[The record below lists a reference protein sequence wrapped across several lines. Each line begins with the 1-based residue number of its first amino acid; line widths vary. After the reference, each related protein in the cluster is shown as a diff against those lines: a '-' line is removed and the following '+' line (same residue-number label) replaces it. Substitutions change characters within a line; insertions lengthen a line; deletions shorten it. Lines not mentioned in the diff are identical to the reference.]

1 MMMKEL
7 RFIYILFA
15 LFMITACE
23 NYLDI
28 TPDGQVKRDD
38 LLSTPEGVEDAMY
51 GVYSQLRDPYL
62 YGRELSYSALDVMA
76 QYFESKGN
84 NKVEALL
91 KYDYDYSDVESL
103 FEATWINMYKNI
115 SNVNSILNSG
125 LVGSATDYPAKIYRG
140 EALGLRAFMHFDLLR
155 IFTEQ
160 VTVNKE
166 AEGIPYATEFSLN
179 TPNFLKVSQVYDY
192 IIADLLKAEELL
204 SDEAQYIG
212 KRDFMTMR
220 QIHFNIHAVRAT
232 LARVYLTKGDY
243 ENALIYARKVITESG
258 CSLLKYTELKGDV
271 AGVLS
276 RKETI
281 FGVQSSTDFYSNVY
295 DDLWLKTS
303 FYSLDPRP
311 NYAEIYEANGEE
323 DYRLGAFFETQMS
336 GFVRFIKVLDR
347 YKVDG
352 NEANRPSDMIQ
363 GINMIRLPEMY
374 YITAECYIN
383 KNNLSLAADM
393 LDAVR
398 ISRGVTAVK
407 RDNITAEI
415 LQNTINEE
423 RYKELVGEGQ
433 TFFNLKRQNLPITT
447 IEGVTVTPSKNVFVV
462 PVPDI
467 EYEYRN

>member
-1 MMMKEL
+1 MMKEL

-15 LFMITACE
+15 LFLMTGCE

-160 VTVNKE
+160 VTVNQE

-179 TPNFLKVSQVYDY
+179 TPNFSKVSQVYDY

-204 SDEAQYIG
+204 ADEGQYIG

-243 ENALIYARKVITESG
+243 DNALKYANKVIAEGGRT
-258 CSLLKYTELKGDV
+258 LLKYNEIKGDV
-271 AGVLS
+271 EGILS
-276 RKETI
+276 RKECI
-281 FGVQSSTDFYSNVY
+281 FGIQSSTDFYSNVY
-295 DDLWLKTS
+295 SDLWLSTS
-303 FYSLDPRP
+303 FYSLNPRP
-311 NYAEIYEANGEE
+311 DYDAVYTAGGEE
-323 DYRLGAFFETQMS
+323 DYRVAAYYETQAVGS
-336 GFVRFIKVLDR
+336 VRFVKLIDR
-347 YKVDG
+347 YKVNGD
-352 NEANRPSDMIQ
+352 EYNRPADVIQ

-374 YITAECYIN
+374 YIASECLMN
-383 KNNLSLAADM
+383 KNLLKEAVEM
-393 LDAVR
+393 LNKAR
-398 ISRGVTAVK
+398 ASRGVTEMDV
-407 RDNITAEI
+407 NTTTASM
-415 LQNTINEE
+415 LADAINNE

-433 TFFNLKRQNLPITT
+433 TFFNMKRHNMPITT
-447 IEGVTVTPSKNVFVV
+447 IEGATLSASNNIYVIPI
-462 PVPDI
+462 PDV

>member
-1 MMMKEL
+1 MMKEL

-15 LFMITACE
+15 LFLMTGCE

-76 QYFESKGN
+76 QYFSSKGN

-125 LVGSATDYPAKIYRG
+125 LVGNATDYPAKIYRG
-140 EALGLRAFMHFDLLR
+140 EALGLRAYMHFDLLR

-160 VTVNKE
+160 VTVNPE

-179 TPNFLKVSQVYDY
+179 TPNFSKVSQVYDY

-212 KRDFMTMR
+212 RRDFMTMR

-281 FGVQSSTDFYSNVY
+281 FGVYSATQFYSNVY
-295 DDLWLKTS
+295 EDLWLTMS
-303 FYSLDPRP
+303 FYSLNPRSD
-311 NYAEIYEANGEE
+311 YATTYEANGEE
-323 DYRLGAFFETQMS
+323 DFRLGAFFETQMS
-336 GFVRFIKVLDR
+336 GSVRFIKVLDK
-347 YKVDG
+347 YKVNG
-352 NEANRPSDMIQ
+352 NESNRPEDMIQ

-374 YITAECYIN
+374 YIAAECLT
-383 KNNLSLAADM
+383 KANLLEDAADY

-398 ISRGVTAVK
+398 VSRNVTEID
-407 RDNITAEI
+407 RTALTSTF
-415 LQNTINEE
+415 LQNAINEE
-423 RYKELVGEGQ
+423 RYKELIGEGQ
-433 TFFNLKRQNLPITT
+433 MFFNYKRQNMDITNIDGGT
-447 IEGVTVTPSKNVFVV
+447 ISASPEIYVV
-462 PVPDI
+462 PIPDI

>member
-1 MMMKEL
+1 MMKEL

-15 LFMITACE
+15 LFLMTGCE

-160 VTVNKE
+160 VTVNPE

-179 TPNFLKVSQVYDY
+179 TPNFSKVSQVYDY

-204 SDEAQYIG
+204 ADEGQYIG

-243 ENALIYARKVITESG
+243 DNALKYANKVIAEGGRT
-258 CSLLKYTELKGDV
+258 LLKYNEIKGDV
-271 AGVLS
+271 EGILS
-276 RKETI
+276 RKECI
-281 FGVQSSTDFYSNVY
+281 FGIQSSTDFYSNVY
-295 DDLWLKTS
+295 SDLWLSTS
-303 FYSLDPRP
+303 FYSLNPRP
-311 NYAEIYEANGEE
+311 DYDVVYTAGGEE
-323 DYRLGAFFETQMS
+323 DYRVAAYYETQAVGS
-336 GFVRFIKVLDR
+336 VRFVKLIDR
-347 YKVDG
+347 YKVNGD
-352 NEANRPSDMIQ
+352 EYNRPADVIQ

-374 YITAECYIN
+374 YIASECLMN
-383 KNNLSLAADM
+383 KNLLKEAVEM
-393 LDAVR
+393 LNKAR
-398 ISRGVTAVK
+398 ASRGVTEMDV
-407 RDNITAEI
+407 NTTTASM
-415 LQNTINEE
+415 LADAINNE

-433 TFFNLKRQNLPITT
+433 TFFNMKRHNMPITT
-447 IEGVTVTPSKNVFVV
+447 IEGATLSASNNIYVIPI
-462 PVPDI
+462 PDV

>member
-1 MMMKEL
+1 MKEL

-15 LFMITACE
+15 LFLMTGCE

-76 QYFESKGN
+76 QYFSSKGN

-125 LVGSATDYPAKIYRG
+125 LVGNATDYPAKIYRG
-140 EALGLRAFMHFDLLR
+140 EALGLRAYMHFDLLR

-160 VTVNKE
+160 VTVNPE

-179 TPNFLKVSQVYDY
+179 TPNFSKVSQVYDY

-212 KRDFMTMR
+212 RRDFMTMR

-281 FGVQSSTDFYSNVY
+281 FGVYSATQFYSNVY
-295 DDLWLKTS
+295 EDLWLTMS
-303 FYSLDPRP
+303 FYSLNPRSD
-311 NYAEIYEANGEE
+311 YATTYEANGEE
-323 DYRLGAFFETQMS
+323 DFRLGAFFETQMS
-336 GFVRFIKVLDR
+336 GSVRFIKVLDK
-347 YKVDG
+347 YKVNG
-352 NEANRPSDMIQ
+352 NESNRPEDMIQ

-374 YITAECYIN
+374 YIAAECLT
-383 KNNLSLAADM
+383 KANLLEDAADY

-398 ISRGVTAVK
+398 VSRNVTEID
-407 RDNITAEI
+407 RTALTSTF
-415 LQNTINEE
+415 LQNAINEE
-423 RYKELVGEGQ
+423 RYKELIGEGQ
-433 TFFNLKRQNLPITT
+433 MFFNYKRQNMDITNIDGGT
-447 IEGVTVTPSKNVFVV
+447 ISASPEIYVV
-462 PVPDI
+462 PIPDI

>member
-15 LFMITACE
+15 LFLMTGCE

-160 VTVNKE
+160 VTVNPE

-179 TPNFLKVSQVYDY
+179 TPNFSKVSQVYDY

-204 SDEAQYIG
+204 ADEGQYIG

-243 ENALIYARKVITESG
+243 DNALKYANKVIAEGGRT
-258 CSLLKYTELKGDV
+258 LLKYNEIKGDV
-271 AGVLS
+271 EGILS
-276 RKETI
+276 RKECI
-281 FGVQSSTDFYSNVY
+281 FGIQSSTDFYSNVY
-295 DDLWLKTS
+295 SDLWLSTS
-303 FYSLDPRP
+303 FYSLNPRP
-311 NYAEIYEANGEE
+311 DYDVVYTAGGEE
-323 DYRLGAFFETQMS
+323 DYRVAAYYETQAVGS
-336 GFVRFIKVLDR
+336 VRFVKLIDR
-347 YKVDG
+347 YKVNGD
-352 NEANRPSDMIQ
+352 EYNRPADVIQ

-374 YITAECYIN
+374 YIASECLMN
-383 KNNLSLAADM
+383 KNLLKEAVEM
-393 LDAVR
+393 LNKAR
-398 ISRGVTAVK
+398 ASRGVTEMDV
-407 RDNITAEI
+407 NTTTASM
-415 LQNTINEE
+415 LADAINNE

-433 TFFNLKRQNLPITT
+433 TFFNMKRHNMPITT
-447 IEGVTVTPSKNVFVV
+447 IEGATLSASNNIYVIPI
-462 PVPDI
+462 PDV

>member
-15 LFMITACE
+15 LFLMTGCE

-38 LLSTPEGVEDAMY
+38 LLSTPEGVEDAIY

-160 VTVNKE
+160 VTVNPE

-179 TPNFLKVSQVYDY
+179 TPNFSKVSQVYDY

-204 SDEAQYIG
+204 ADEGQYIG

-243 ENALIYARKVITESG
+243 DNALKYANKVIAEGGRT
-258 CSLLKYTELKGDV
+258 LLKYNEIKGDV
-271 AGVLS
+271 EGILS
-276 RKETI
+276 RKECI
-281 FGVQSSTDFYSNVY
+281 FGIQSSTDFYSNVY
-295 DDLWLKTS
+295 SDLWLSTS
-303 FYSLDPRP
+303 FYSLNPRP
-311 NYAEIYEANGEE
+311 DYDAVYTAGGEE
-323 DYRLGAFFETQMS
+323 DYRVAAYYETQAVGS
-336 GFVRFIKVLDR
+336 VRFVKLIDR
-347 YKVDG
+347 YKVNGD
-352 NEANRPSDMIQ
+352 EYNRPADVIQ

-374 YITAECYIN
+374 YIASECLMN
-383 KNNLSLAADM
+383 KNLLKEAVEM
-393 LDAVR
+393 LNKAR
-398 ISRGVTAVK
+398 ASRGVTEMDV
-407 RDNITAEI
+407 NTTTASM
-415 LQNTINEE
+415 LADAINNE

-433 TFFNLKRQNLPITT
+433 TFFNMKRHNMPITT
-447 IEGVTVTPSKNVFVV
+447 IEGATLSASNNIYVIPI
-462 PVPDI
+462 PDV

>member
-1 MMMKEL
+1 MKEL

-15 LFMITACE
+15 LFLMTGCE

-28 TPDGQVKRDD
+28 TPEGQVKRDD

-51 GVYSQLRDPYL
+51 GVYSQLRDPNL

-76 QYFESKGN
+76 QYFSSKGN

-125 LVGSATDYPAKIYRG
+125 LVGNATDYPAKIYRG
-140 EALGLRAFMHFDLLR
+140 EALGLRAYMHFDLLR

-160 VTVNKE
+160 VTVNPE

-179 TPNFLKVSQVYDY
+179 TPNFSKVSQVYDY

-212 KRDFMTMR
+212 RRDFMTMR

-281 FGVQSSTDFYSNVY
+281 FGVYSATQFYSNVY
-295 DDLWLKTS
+295 EDLWLTMS
-303 FYSLDPRP
+303 FYSLNPRSD
-311 NYAEIYEANGEE
+311 YATTYEANGEE
-323 DYRLGAFFETQMS
+323 DFRLGAFFETQMS
-336 GFVRFIKVLDR
+336 GSVRFIKVLDK
-347 YKVDG
+347 YKVNG
-352 NEANRPSDMIQ
+352 NESNRPEDMIQ

-374 YITAECYIN
+374 YIAAECLT
-383 KNNLSLAADM
+383 KANLLEDAADY

-398 ISRGVTAVK
+398 VSRNVTEID
-407 RDNITAEI
+407 RTALTSTF
-415 LQNTINEE
+415 LQNAINEE
-423 RYKELVGEGQ
+423 RYKELIGEGQ
-433 TFFNLKRQNLPITT
+433 MFFNYKRQNMDITNIDGGT
-447 IEGVTVTPSKNVFVV
+447 ISASPEIYVV
-462 PVPDI
+462 PIPDI

>member
-1 MMMKEL
+1 MMKEL

-15 LFMITACE
+15 LFLMTGCE

-125 LVGSATDYPAKIYRG
+125 LVANATDYPAKIYRG

-160 VTVNKE
+160 VTVNPE

-179 TPNFLKVSQVYDY
+179 TPNFSKVSQVYDY

-281 FGVQSSTDFYSNVY
+281 FGVYSATQFYSNVY
-295 DDLWLKTS
+295 EDLWLTTS
-303 FYSLDPRP
+303 FYSLNPRSD
-311 NYAEIYEANGEE
+311 YATTYEANGEE
-323 DYRLGAFFETQMS
+323 DFRLGAFFETQMS
-336 GFVRFIKVLDR
+336 GSVRFIKVLDK
-347 YKVDG
+347 YKVNG
-352 NEANRPSDMIQ
+352 NESNRPEDVIQ

-374 YITAECYIN
+374 YIAAECLTTA
-383 KNNLSLAADM
+383 NLLEDAADY

-398 ISRGVTAVK
+398 VSRNVTEID
-407 RDNITAEI
+407 RTALTSTF
-415 LQNTINEE
+415 LQNAINEE
-423 RYKELVGEGQ
+423 RYKELIGEGQ
-433 TFFNLKRQNLPITT
+433 IFFNYKRQNMDITNIDGGT
-447 IEGVTVTPSKNVFVV
+447 ISASPEIYVV
-462 PVPDI
+462 PIPDI

>member
-1 MMMKEL
+1 MMKEL

-15 LFMITACE
+15 LFLMTGCE

-28 TPDGQVKRDD
+28 TPEGQVKRDD

-51 GVYSQLRDPYL
+51 GVYSQLRDPNL

-76 QYFESKGN
+76 QYFSSKGN

-125 LVGSATDYPAKIYRG
+125 LVGNATDYPAKIYRG
-140 EALGLRAFMHFDLLR
+140 EALGLRAYMHFDLLR

-160 VTVNKE
+160 VTVNPE

-179 TPNFLKVSQVYDY
+179 TPNFSKVSQVYDY

-212 KRDFMTMR
+212 RRDFMTMR

-281 FGVQSSTDFYSNVY
+281 FGVYSATQFYSNVY
-295 DDLWLKTS
+295 EDLWLTMS
-303 FYSLDPRP
+303 FYSLNPRSD
-311 NYAEIYEANGEE
+311 YATTYEANGEE
-323 DYRLGAFFETQMS
+323 DFRLGAFFETQMS
-336 GFVRFIKVLDR
+336 GSVRFIKVLDK
-347 YKVDG
+347 YKVNG
-352 NEANRPSDMIQ
+352 NESNRPEDMIQ

-374 YITAECYIN
+374 YIAAECLT
-383 KNNLSLAADM
+383 KANLLEDAADY

-398 ISRGVTAVK
+398 VSRNVTEID
-407 RDNITAEI
+407 RTALTSTF
-415 LQNTINEE
+415 LQNAINEE
-423 RYKELVGEGQ
+423 RYKELIGEGQ
-433 TFFNLKRQNLPITT
+433 MFFNYKRQNMDITNIDGGT
-447 IEGVTVTPSKNVFVV
+447 ISASPEIYVV
-462 PVPDI
+462 PIPDI

>member
-1 MMMKEL
+1 MMKEL

-15 LFMITACE
+15 LFLMTGCE

-38 LLSTPEGVEDAMY
+38 LLSTPEGVEDAIY

-160 VTVNKE
+160 VTVNPE

-179 TPNFLKVSQVYDY
+179 TPNFSKVSQVYDY

-204 SDEAQYIG
+204 ADEGQYIG

-243 ENALIYARKVITESG
+243 DNALKYANKVIAEGGRT
-258 CSLLKYTELKGDV
+258 LLKYNEIKGDV
-271 AGVLS
+271 EGILS
-276 RKETI
+276 RKECI
-281 FGVQSSTDFYSNVY
+281 FGIQSSTDFYSNVY
-295 DDLWLKTS
+295 SDLWLSTS
-303 FYSLDPRP
+303 FYSLNPRP
-311 NYAEIYEANGEE
+311 DYDAVYTAGGEE
-323 DYRLGAFFETQMS
+323 DYRVAAYYETQAVGS
-336 GFVRFIKVLDR
+336 VRFVKLIDR
-347 YKVDG
+347 YKVNGD
-352 NEANRPSDMIQ
+352 EYNRPADVIQ

-374 YITAECYIN
+374 YIASECLMN
-383 KNNLSLAADM
+383 KNLLKEAVEM
-393 LDAVR
+393 LNKAR
-398 ISRGVTAVK
+398 ASRGVTEMDV
-407 RDNITAEI
+407 NTTTASM
-415 LQNTINEE
+415 LADAINNE

-433 TFFNLKRQNLPITT
+433 TFFNMKRHNMPITT
-447 IEGVTVTPSKNVFVV
+447 IEGATLSASNNIYVIPI
-462 PVPDI
+462 PDV